1 MRQVTHTSAAAPAH
15 ARVWEPV
22 TWVPGSGVTTRPGE
36 IGAVQLQLG
45 CCEGGNSPFGAPG
58 PGTGDYRRGELAV
71 DAQPARLLRNH
82 FQNTQIPKS
91 EPIVQMQ
98 ETSLKIKHSL
108 RAYYE
113 IGTWQE
119 QRFF

>member
-1 MRQVTHTSAAAPAH
+1 MRQVIHTPAAAPAH

-58 PGTGDYRRGELAV
+58 PVTGDYRRGELAA
-71 DAQPARLLRNH
+71 DAQPARLLRSEIISK
-82 FQNTQIPKS
+82 IPKYPNTRIS
-91 EPIVQMQ
+91 PLFYNTLLSVLVGY
-98 ETSLKIKHSL
+98 S
-108 RAYYE
+108 
-113 IGTWQE
+113 
-119 QRFF
+119 